1 MKAQESWAL
10 DLYIATALRLQ
21 SIERCDVPPDTLEN
35 LEVGESAED
44 VLPEAYQRR
53 ASAPILSAGS
63 ARADS
68 ANGWGG

>member
-44 VLPEAYQRR
+44 VLPEAYHMMATKDDPVER
-53 ASAPILSAGS
+53 A
-63 ARADS
+63 
-68 ANGWGG
+68 